1 MQNIYKEVNDDNLS
15 LSHYMSGF
23 LNEETLTLA
32 TTVMTSSAVNNPL
45 FYKYMSYGF
54 SATSIA
60 QMITNLVMGITS
72 LVTDSKNGTP
82 MTTALI
88 LMEAGSM
95 IQAILQIP
103 VSAVMIAA

>member
-1 MQNIYKEVNDDNLS
+1 ML
-15 LSHYMSGF
+15 G
-23 LNEETLTLA
+23 TA
-32 TTVMTSSAVNNPL
+32 VMASTAVNNPI

-54 SATSIA
+54 SATSLA
-60 QMITNLVMGITS
+60 QMIANLVLGITS
-72 LVTDSKNGTP
+72 LVTYSKNGTP